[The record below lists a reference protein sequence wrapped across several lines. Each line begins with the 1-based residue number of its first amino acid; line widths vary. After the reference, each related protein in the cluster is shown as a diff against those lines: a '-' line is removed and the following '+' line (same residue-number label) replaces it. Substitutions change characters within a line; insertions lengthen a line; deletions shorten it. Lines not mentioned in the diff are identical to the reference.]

1 MNRIFITVLCCLSIS
16 SITVDCHPQLGEW
29 IAGVLGITT
38 PKSAVKY
45 PLVQERDSYSDYNSG
60 LQSRSGNHVTYQK
73 PITSSYNGC
82 VCRCDCCPCCP
93 CDPDEEFTYVD
104 K

>member
-1 MNRIFITVLCCLSIS
+1 MNRIFITVLSLYIFWKYDNLKVFILQVLCCLSIS

-45 PLVQERDSYSDYNSG
+45 PLVQDRDSFSDYNSG
-60 LQSRSGNHVTYQK
+60 LQ
-73 PITSSYNGC
+73 
-82 VCRCDCCPCCP
+82 
-93 CDPDEEFTYVD
+93 
-104 K
+104 